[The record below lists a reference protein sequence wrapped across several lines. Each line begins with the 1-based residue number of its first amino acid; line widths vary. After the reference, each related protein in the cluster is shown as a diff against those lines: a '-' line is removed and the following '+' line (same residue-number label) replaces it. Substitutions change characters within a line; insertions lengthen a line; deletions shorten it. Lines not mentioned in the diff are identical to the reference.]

1 MILFLPPAPHTGS
14 FFDTV
19 RKRLDMPSK
28 AATYPGYGGL
38 PPTAPT
44 IAAYAQSLLPQPL
57 GTRLVGFHTGCLV
70 ALEMAMQDSS
80 FGELILVDIPF
91 FTQVQRAEYSAGLD
105 PDDPE
110 QAAFRAAFAY
120 DIDGALAMA
129 AHPITFVATDSSLF
143 EPTRRAASI
152 VQGCKLVEARHI
164 GKPAFEGEAMA
175 ELLQE
180 LLGGVPPDN
189 SQVPA
194 PQSP

>member
-1 MILFLPPAPHTGS
+1 MILFLPPAPYTGA

-19 RKRLDMPSK
+19 RERLDLLSE

-80 FGELILVDIPF
+80 LGELILVDIPF
-91 FTQVQRAEYSAGLD
+91 FTQAQRAEYAAGLD

-110 QAAFRAAFAY
+110 KAAFRAAFAY
-120 DIDGALAMA
+120 DTDGALAMSS
-129 AHPITFVATDSSLF
+129 HPITFVATDSTLF

-164 GKPAFEGEAMA
+164 SKPAFDSEAMA
-175 ELLQE
+175 DLLRDI
-180 LLGGVPPDN
+180 LSDN